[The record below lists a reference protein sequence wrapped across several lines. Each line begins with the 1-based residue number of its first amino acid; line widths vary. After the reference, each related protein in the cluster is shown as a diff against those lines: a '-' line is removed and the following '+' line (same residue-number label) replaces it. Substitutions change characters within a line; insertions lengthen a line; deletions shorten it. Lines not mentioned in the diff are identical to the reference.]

1 MRGGRAA
8 EEAGRPMRINT
19 NVMAINA
26 QRNLDVTS
34 TKMSKALEKLS
45 SGLRINRSADDAA
58 GLAISEKM
66 RSLIRGLQQGGRNG
80 QDGISMI
87 QTAEGALSEVH
98 GILQRMR
105 ELAVQAGNSTLSAS
119 DRTAISEEMLTL
131 RNEIDNIASRTKFNG
146 LSLLTGSLS
155 TSQSGGTLIVGLS
168 LPTTTNAD
176 VAAVDVSK
184 LKAGTTYTFAKVDA
198 DTASLSDGT
207 TTVNVDILDGTIGAD
222 GTLTISFSGAHQATI
237 TVVGAAAKTV
247 SDVLADLNT
256 KTIITAAGSGSANF
270 RVGAEATDTISVSFD
285 DMRASA
291 IGTVG
296 NRIATLVTDNT
307 NVSTVAKANTLL
319 ASIDQAIQDVS
330 TGRAKLGAAQN
341 QVEAAVNS
349 LGVVA
354 ENLSASE
361 SRIRDADIAKVSS
374 ELVARQIMQ
383 QAGVSVLAQA
393 NSSSQSVLALL
404 QNR

>member
-1 MRGGRAA
+1 
-8 EEAGRPMRINT
+8 MRINT

-26 QRNLDVTS
+26 QRNLDITS
-34 TKMSKALEKLS
+34 VKMSKALEKLS

-66 RSLIRGLQQGGRNG
+66 RSLIRGLTQGARNG

-98 GILQRMR
+98 GLVQRMR
-105 ELAVQAGNSTLSAS
+105 ELSVQAGNSTLSAS
-119 DRTAISEEMLTL
+119 DRTAIGEEMLTL
-131 RNEIDNIASRTKFNG
+131 RNEIDNIAARTKFNG
-146 LSLLTGSLS
+146 LNLLTGSLS
-155 TSQSGGTLIVGLS
+155 TALDATSQVKTGFQL
-168 LPTTTNAD
+168 TTTAVAD
-176 VAAVDVSK
+176 VSSVDVSK
-184 LKAGTTYTFAKVDA
+184 LKSDPLAVTTYTLSKINATTLRITQGGNSTDA
-198 DTASLSDGT
+198 
-207 TTVNVDILDGTIGAD
+207 VNLDGTIGVD
-222 GTLTISFSGAHQATI
+222 GSLTVSFNGVHTTTI
-237 TVVGAAAKTV
+237 TIVGAAAKTV
-247 SDVLADLNT
+247 DDTFTDLNG
-256 KTIITAAGSGSANF
+256 KTIVTAIGNGSATY
-270 RVGAEATDTISVSFD
+270 RVGAEASDTISVAFD

-296 NRIATLVTDNT
+296 NRIATLVVDNT
-307 NVSTVAKANTLL
+307 NVSTVAKANILL
-319 ASIDQAIQDVS
+319 ASLDQAIQDVS

-341 QVEAAVNS
+341 QIEAAVNS

-361 SRIRDADIAKVSS
+361 SRIRDADIAKISS

-383 QAGVSVLAQA
+383 QAGVSVLSQA